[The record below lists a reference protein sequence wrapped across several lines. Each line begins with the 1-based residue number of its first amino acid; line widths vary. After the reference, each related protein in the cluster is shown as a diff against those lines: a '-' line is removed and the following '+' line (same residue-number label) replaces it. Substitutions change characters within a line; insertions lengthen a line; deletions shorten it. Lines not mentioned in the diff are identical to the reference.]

1 MSRTSF
7 IIRILLCT
15 AVFAVFLAAVAGR
28 LYFVQIV
35 RGQELYSKAK
45 KVYTTVKNEKG
56 ERGRIFD
63 RNGNLFVGNIPCSD
77 LVADPKITGDPD
89 QCHKVAEILAG
100 TLGMSVCDVFDAIA
114 LKKRGDCMI
123 RYKVIKKELSF
134 EEAGEIEKLIMDKRI
149 IGIFL
154 EEKTKRY
161 YPKNE
166 LLSNIL
172 GITNSDGETFK
183 SVNGIEKAYNESL
196 MPTKVKNIYER
207 DRKGVPFTYGKRL
220 VQNER
225 NGNDVYLTIEEPIQ
239 AIVEE
244 ELEKLFEKYR
254 PVSAYAV
261 MADPYTGNIL
271 AIAQRP
277 TFNPNDRR
285 DMSPEN
291 WRDRFLTDVFEPGSA
306 MKPFPVSGAL
316 DCGVVT
322 PDTMFNCEHGRWSY
336 GGRILRDSHPEGVLP
351 VTDIIRVSSNIG
363 TAKISLLL
371 GNSRLYQIL
380 KRFGFGQRTGIPIH
394 PEATGQFRRLRD
406 WDKLSITRFPIG
418 QGISCS
424 PLQLVRAYCALA
436 NGGTLMKMRLVDKE
450 VNPETGETVYMEIP
464 PGEKVFINDGT
475 CRKITSMLKLV
486 TRSGTGIK
494 ARVPGYDVAGKT
506 GTSQKWMDGGYSET
520 RFFAT
525 FVGFVPADSPA
536 FVLLVMAD
544 EPTGN
549 HFGGEVSAPTF
560 RSIAEKALRYMNV
573 DPQYPDEMEEAYR
586 KTASK
591 GLPPGDGKN

>member
-1 MSRTSF
+1 MGKTSF
-7 IIRILLCT
+7 TIRILLCT
-15 AVFAVFLAAVAGR
+15 TVFAVFLAAVAGR
-28 LYFVQIV
+28 LYFIQIY

-77 LVADPKITGDPD
+77 LVADPKITGDPE
-89 QCHKVAEILAG
+89 QCHKVAEILAVP
-100 TLGMSVCDVFDAIA
+100 LGMSVCDVFDAIA
-114 LKKRGDCMI
+114 LKKRGDCEI

-134 EEAGEIEKLIMDKRI
+134 EEAKKIEKLLMDKRM

-154 EEKTKRY
+154 EDKTKRY

-172 GITNSDGETFK
+172 GITNSDGETLK
-183 SVNGIEKAYNESL
+183 SINGIEKAFNDSL
-196 MPTKVKNIYER
+196 IPTKVKNIYER
-207 DRKGVPFTYGKRL
+207 DRKGIPFTYGKRL
-220 VQNER
+220 VQDER

-285 DMSPEN
+285 DMSPEK
-291 WRDRFLTDVFEPGSA
+291 WRDRFLTDVFEPGST

-316 DCGVVT
+316 DYGVVT
-322 PDTMFNCEHGRWSY
+322 PDTMFDCEHGRWAY
-336 GGRILRDSHPEGVLP
+336 GGRILRDSHPEGILP

-380 KRFGFGQRTGIPIH
+380 KRFGFGQRTGIPIR
-394 PEATGQFRRLRD
+394 PEATGQFRKLHN

-424 PLQLVRAYCALA
+424 PLQLVRAYCAIA
-436 NGGTLMKMRLVDKE
+436 NGGTLMKMRLVDRE
-450 VNPETGETVYMEIP
+450 INPETGETVYMEIP
-464 PGEKVFINDGT
+464 PGVKVFMNDGT
-475 CRKITSMLKLV
+475 YQKIIAMLKLV
-486 TRSGTGIK
+486 TRRGTGIK
-494 ARVPGYDVAGKT
+494 ARVSGYDVAGKT
-506 GTSQKWMDGGYSET
+506 GTSQKWIDGGYSET
-520 RFFAT
+520 RFCAT
-525 FVGFVPADSPA
+525 FVGFVPADMPA

-544 EPTGN
+544 EPTGS

-560 RSIAEKALRYMNV
+560 RSIAEKVLRYMNV
-573 DPQYPDEMEEAYR
+573 DPQYPDEIEEPDKKPRSAGS
-586 KTASK
+586 APV
-591 GLPPGDGKN
+591 GGEN

>member
-1 MSRTSF
+1 
-7 IIRILLCT
+7 
-15 AVFAVFLAAVAGR
+15 
-28 LYFVQIV
+28 
-35 RGQELYSKAK
+35 
-45 KVYTTVKNEKG
+45 
-56 ERGRIFD
+56 
-63 RNGNLFVGNIPCSD
+63 
-77 LVADPKITGDPD
+77 
-89 QCHKVAEILAG
+89 
-100 TLGMSVCDVFDAIA
+100 
-114 LKKRGDCMI
+114 
-123 RYKVIKKELSF
+123 VIKKELSF
-134 EEAGEIEKLIMDKRI
+134 EEARKIEKLLMDKHM
-149 IGIFL
+149 IGVFL

-172 GITNSDGETFK
+172 GITNSDGETLK
-183 SVNGIEKAYNESL
+183 SINGIEKAFNDSL

-239 AIVEE
+239 VIVEE
-244 ELEKLFEKYR
+244 ELEKLFKKYR

-285 DMSPEN
+285 DMSPEK
-291 WRDRFLTDVFEPGSA
+291 WRDRFLTDVFEPGST

-322 PDTMFNCEHGRWSY
+322 PDTMFDCERGRWSY
-336 GGRILRDSHPEGVLP
+336 GGRILRDSHPEGILP

-363 TAKISLLL
+363 TAKITLLL

-380 KRFGFGQRTGIPIH
+380 KRFGFGQRTGIPIR
-394 PEATGQFRRLRD
+394 PEATGQFRKLRD

-424 PLQLVRAYCALA
+424 PLQLVRAYCAIA
-436 NGGTLMKMRLVDKE
+436 NGGTLVKMRLVDRE

-464 PGEKVFINDGT
+464 PGEKVFMNDGT
-475 CRKITSMLKLV
+475 YQKIIAMLKLV
-486 TRSGTGIK
+486 TRKGTGIK

-506 GTSQKWMDGGYSET
+506 GTSQKWIDGGYSET
-520 RFFAT
+520 RFCAT
-525 FVGFVPADSPA
+525 FVGFVPADRPA

-544 EPTGN
+544 EPTGS

-560 RSIAEKALRYMNV
+560 RGIAEKVLRYMNV
-573 DPQYPDEMEEAYR
+573 DPQYPDEMEESDKKPTSAGS
-586 KTASK
+586 A
-591 GLPPGDGKN
+591 PGGGEN